1 MNVTLKKAIAI
12 AVLSA
17 TTASFSVSA
26 NAVDMTGAG
35 SSFIYPVLS
44 KWAEAY
50 KAKTGHNLN
59 YQSIGSGGGIKQINA
74 KTVDFGATDDPVKA
88 EDLQAKGQVQFP
100 AIVGG
105 IVPVVNIDGLK
116 PGELKLSADVLEK
129 IFEGVII
136 SWNDKRILALNP
148 GVKIPANVITVVT
161 RSDGSGSTAILTN
174 YLSKVSPSWKEKVG
188 SGKTVNW
195 PATSTVSGKG
205 NEGVSAN
212 VTRVKNSIGYVEYA
226 YAKKNNMTYVA
237 LQNADGKFVLPDDK
251 TFAAAAA
258 GTDWTKFPGMATFIT
273 NASGENA
280 WPITGATFIVMYKNP
295 SDKARS
301 KELLNFFDYSLK
313 QGQQLATDLDYVP
326 MPNET
331 VNYIEKTVW
340 SEITTK

>member
-1 MNVTLKKAIAI
+1 MNIKLSKAVSV
-12 AVLSA
+12 VLLTTVSFAASA
-17 TTASFSVSA
+17 AE
-26 NAVDMTGAG
+26 MTGAG

-50 KAKTGHNLN
+50 KAKTGNNLN

-88 EDLQAKGQVQFP
+88 EELQTRGQVQFP
-100 AIVGG
+100 AIIGG
-105 IVPVVNIDGLK
+105 IVPVVNLEGVK

-129 IFEGVII
+129 IFEGAII

-174 YLSKVSPSWKEKVG
+174 YLSKVSPTWKEKVG

-195 PATSTVSGKG
+195 PATSTISGKG

-212 VTRVKNSIGYVEYA
+212 VNRVKNSIGYVEYA
-226 YAKKNNMTYVA
+226 YAKKNNMTYVS
-237 LQNADGKFVLPDDK
+237 LQNADGKYVLPDDK

-280 WPITGATFIVMYKNP
+280 WPITGATFVVMYKNP
-295 SDKARS
+295 SDKART
-301 KELLNFFDYSLK
+301 KELLNFFDFALK
-313 QGQQLATDLDYVP
+313 QGQQMATELDYVP
-326 MPNET
+326 MPDQT

-340 SEITTK
+340 SEVSTK